1 MTAFWPRGS
10 AFPTARGIASD
21 APSSERRPL
30 LPEPLRLPYLTPPD
44 AEPLP
49 RPDAELR
56 RAMDAVDAAGI
67 SSAAAALLEHIADR
81 LSWTQGMSIVRRRG
95 DGSLGDRWPSVANAL
110 RKTDADDIAEQVTRS
125 PIFRNLVAPQGHP
138 AGRSVSTAEAT
149 RFGKAV
155 LSLLRRTSCPTCGEW
170 WSASAPGASRWTCLP
185 VSRRRQ

>member
-1 MTAFWPRGS
+1 M
-10 AFPTARGIASD
+10 
-21 APSSERRPL
+21 
-30 LPEPLRLPYLTPPD
+30 PD
-44 AEPLP
+44 AYRVPYRTGAGMSAPINLDALIRPTYRERSA

-56 RAMDAVDAAGI
+56 RAVDEADPAGI
-67 SSAAAALLEHIADR
+67 SSAAAVVLDHIADS

-125 PIFRNLVAPQGHP
+125 PIFRDLVAPQGHP

-155 LSLLRRTSCPTCGEW
+155 LSLLRHTNCPSCGEW
-170 WSASAPGASRWTCLP
+170 WRASAPGASRWTCRCRSLVVVTRP
-185 VSRRRQ
+185 NTR